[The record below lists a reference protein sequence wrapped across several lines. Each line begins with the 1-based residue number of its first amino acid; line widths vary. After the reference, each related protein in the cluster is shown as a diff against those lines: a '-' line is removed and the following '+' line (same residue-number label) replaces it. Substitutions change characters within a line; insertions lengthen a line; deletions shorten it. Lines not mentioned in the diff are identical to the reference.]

1 MDFSKD
7 FDKFDHNKLIYKLS
21 ALGIHPLTTRWIKSF
36 LQCRTQQVRIDGCTS
51 DALPVVYGVSQ
62 GSVLGP
68 CLFLAY
74 INDLPDS
81 VKSEVRLFA
90 DDTIMYLTVKST
102 TDANILQND
111 LHALEQWEQD
121 WSMEFNSDK
130 CEVLRII
137 RKRNPVIFPYEL
149 HKKNQCH

>member
-1 MDFSKD
+1 MGAL
-7 FDKFDHNKLIYKLS
+7 LIHYL
-21 ALGIHPLTTRWIKSF
+21 LYL
-36 LQCRTQQVRIDGCTS
+36 
-51 DALPVVYGVSQ
+51 

-81 VKSEVRLFA
+81 VKSKVRLFA

-111 LHALEQWEQD
+111 LHALEQREQD
-121 WSMEFNSDK
+121 WSRKFNSDK
-130 CEVLRII
+130 CEVLRIT
-137 RKRNPVIFPYEL
+137 RKRNPVIFPYKL
-149 HKKNQCH
+149 HKKTMSLMPPNI